1 MSWIKEKLAW
11 AVIAGAAVV
20 GNYTPDFVDPL
31 IYAGR
36 DKIIESLGGEVKPEI
51 PQVTS
56 NLPTLPPP
64 EVVIDQDVSATMC
77 ENLKYHIEKG
87 CN

>member
-51 PQVTS
+51 PQV
-56 NLPTLPPP
+56 PP